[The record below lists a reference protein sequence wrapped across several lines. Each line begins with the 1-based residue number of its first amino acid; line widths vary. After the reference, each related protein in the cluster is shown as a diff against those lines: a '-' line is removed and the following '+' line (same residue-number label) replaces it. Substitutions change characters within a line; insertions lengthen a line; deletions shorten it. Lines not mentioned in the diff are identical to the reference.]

1 MGFGERSSKSSTTPI
16 SALNTPPLP
25 IPIHFNH
32 TNVNINDQQNNM
44 NKSSSLSPS
53 PLIPH
58 YQYNHNQPH
67 AKYTHNIPFT
77 PRGVRANQN
86 ISRDSIDSPITPNH
100 NDIHGN
106 EDEEFDFE
114 KLGNQIQSSI
124 QREEAI
130 KKETIPIKK
139 INTNAH
145 LHTHIP
151 VPASLPLPSPAT
163 RYPYKLA
170 PHPPPPPPGYYHSQ
184 SRRHTPPLPIFKQHM
199 QHIQATTG
207 MKINYCC
214 QSVIPS
220 GDSLDG

>member
-25 IPIHFNH
+25 IPM
-32 TNVNINDQQNNM
+32 NINDQQNNM

-100 NDIHGN
+100 NDTHGN
-106 EDEEFDFE
+106 EDEEIDI
-114 KLGNQIQSSI
+114 KNKGNQIQSTKK
-124 QREEAI
+124 RED
-130 KKETIPIKK
+130 K
-139 INTNAH
+139 
-145 LHTHIP
+145 
-151 VPASLPLPSPAT
+151 V
-163 RYPYKLA
+163 
-170 PHPPPPPPGYYHSQ
+170 Q
-184 SRRHTPPLPIFKQHM
+184 
-199 QHIQATTG
+199 
-207 MKINYCC
+207 
-214 QSVIPS
+214 
-220 GDSLDG
+220 